1 MITSEEK
8 KYLLAQMKE
17 VLEDN
22 EYNYSIYAL
31 EKIIDTWANNKADL
45 IEKFKSHPNYLE
57 GKFMIAFDADFDRE
71 IDKDQSWK
79 FSQWL
84 LRVYDEVKDNFP
96 EAVVEG
102 IEKSFEEYKKN
113 SWFILV
119 DNPYKFPGFLN
130 DFISYLRNYANRTLD
145 EGIAESLD
153 KVVPDA
159 HIHANE
165 KTSRAVNKICTYLGY
180 DKHPDYNKEFA
191 KYADSLSPLK
201 IKRHTVLSINPI
213 DYLLMSNGNSWSSCH
228 GIDDNGGCYSSGTIS
243 YMLDESSMVFYTV
256 DASYNGNEYF
266 LEQKI
271 NRQMYHWGEE
281 KLVQGRL
288 YPQSCDCGSKDSYDA
303 YRAIVQKI
311 MSELY
316 EFPNRWKVSRGIG
329 NVTQYTSSY
338 GTHYRDYCH
347 FDNCTLSRVRDSKNE
362 YNIRIGHNPICID
375 CGSEHRCTE
384 NINHC
389 ENGTYICECCGHRIN
404 EYDVRWV
411 GDYPYCEDCVTYCDE
426 CGEYEINDRVRYVE
440 STDRY
445 VCDACLEYNYV
456 CCDECGEYVP
466 CCDTYYVE
474 SEDRYVCDY
483 CRENEFE
490 RCHGCGQLVRNA
502 DIEMYDSD
510 WYCPDCIER
519 IRENEEEAM

>member
-1 MITSEEK
+1 MITNEER
-8 KYLLAQMKE
+8 KYLLTQMKE
-17 VLEDN
+17 VLDDN
-22 EYNYSIYAL
+22 NYNYSIYAV
-31 EKIIDTWANNKADL
+31 EKIIDAWAENKADL

-79 FSQWL
+79 FSHWL
-84 LRVYDEVKDNFP
+84 LSVYDEVKDNFP

-102 IEKSFEEYKKN
+102 IEKSFEKYKKN
-113 SWFILV
+113 CWIAIPN
-119 DNPYKFPGFLN
+119 NPYKFPGFLN
-130 DFISYLRNYANRTLD
+130 DFITYLGNYANRTLD
-145 EGIAESLD
+145 EGIAECLD
-153 KVVPDA
+153 KAVPDA
-159 HIHANE
+159 HIHGNE

-180 DKHPDYNKEFA
+180 NKHPDYNKEFA

-228 GIDDNGGCYSSGTIS
+228 SIDDEAGCYSSGTIS
-243 YMLDESSMVFYTV
+243 YMLDESSMVFYTI
-256 DASYNGNEYF
+256 DASYDGDEYF
-266 LEQKI
+266 LEEKI

-316 EFPNRWKVSRGIG
+316 EFPNRWKVSRGIS
-329 NVTQYTSSY
+329 NVTQYTSSS
-338 GTHYRDYCH
+338 GTHYKDYCN
-347 FDNCTLSRVRDSKNE
+347 FDNCTLSRVRDSENE
-362 YNIRIGHNPICID
+362 CNVRIGHYPICID
-375 CGSEHRCTE
+375 CGEEHRVSE

-389 ENGTYICECCGHRIN
+389 DYGTEICECCGDRIHR
-404 EYDVRWV
+404 EDVRWV

-426 CGEYEINDRVRYVE
+426 CGEYELNSRITYVE
-440 STDRY
+440 ETDRY
-445 VCDACLEYNYV
+445 VCDYCLEQSYTI
-456 CCDECGEYVP
+456 CDVCGEHVRYNH
-466 CCDTYYVE
+466 THYVE
-474 SEDRYVCDY
+474 SESIHVCRS

-490 RCHGCGQLVRNA
+490 RCHECGHLVRNE
-502 DIEMYDSD
+502 DIEMYDGE
-510 WYCPDCIER
+510 WYCPDCLEDIK
-519 IRENEEEAM
+519 EEAV